1 MRPPRPDPRTV
12 TVVSPPESRTQGGGA
27 GWPWR
32 RTWSAM
38 PASTLATSRAS
49 PSSAS
54 PRIMGAMPAARALA
68 AAASSDACGRAT
80 MMVSAPARRGSPGL
94 GVSSRASCRCF
105 ATAAGGSMR
114 YWRRIARAS
123 AKVVGSG
130 TVGPEPITAGSS
142 PGTSEIRRLTTRAGC
157 AAAAKRPPL
166 IAERCFRTAFIWVMS
181 APEASSA
188 RLTACLSSSVRP
200 SAGSASSADAPP
212 EIRHSTRSSAPARFA
227 YSRIRPRGGAAGG
240 VRHRMRRL
248 DHLDPGARHGV
259 AVAGDHE
266 AFERPGHVPLDR
278 ARHRRRG
285 LAGAEHDGAA
295 GGRRRQMRRQHRGR
309 LRRFD
314 RGVQQP
320 AQEGSRLDRHPGPVA
335 TAASTDR
342 RCAVS
347 RSPRHCLPA

>member
-1 MRPPRPDPRTV
+1 
-12 TVVSPPESRTQGGGA
+12 
-27 GWPWR
+27 
-32 RTWSAM
+32 
-38 PASTLATSRAS
+38 
-49 PSSAS
+49 
-54 PRIMGAMPAARALA
+54 
-68 AAASSDACGRAT
+68 
-80 MMVSAPARRGSPGL
+80 
-94 GVSSRASCRCF
+94 
-105 ATAAGGSMR
+105 MR

-157 AAAAKRPPL
+157 AAAAAALDCRQVLPDRVHL
-166 IAERCFRTAFIWVMS
+166 GDVGARGEQRAVDRLLVLERKAFRRQREQCRRA
-181 APEASSA
+181 A
-188 RLTACLSSSVRP
+188 RDQAQHQVVRARALRVLQDP
-200 SAGSASSADAPP
+200 SG
-212 EIRHSTRSSAPARFA
+212 
-227 YSRIRPRGGAAGG
+227 GGAAGS

-259 AVAGDHE
+259 AVAGHHE